1 MAAEYELYPHQI
13 NILKK
18 HALEALPGVFG
29 HNREREEAQREAER
43 DRLYQQIGKLQVEE
57 RTG

>member
-1 MAAEYELYPHQI
+1 LAAECEIYPSQV
-13 NILKK
+13 NTLKK
-18 HALEALPGVFG
+18 QALEALPGVFG